1 MQYSYRWLKEHIQ
14 GPLPAPAEIRRVV
27 TTRAFEVEGMEAR
40 GLPAQAGED
49 TIFDIKVLPDR
60 AHDALSHR
68 GMAREVAAL
77 FGLETVPKTVPRYL
91 FQGSSLGQACVR
103 VTVEDARLCPRY
115 IGVQVDG
122 VRATPSPIPLKE
134 KIESIGGRSINT
146 LVDITNVVLFDIGQP
161 MHVFDAKKVKGGITV
176 RHSRKGEHMTTLDG
190 KDLLLEGTEVVI
202 ADDEGVLAL
211 AGVKGGKKAEVDE
224 TTTSIIFESANF
236 DPTLTRLTTV
246 KHGIKTDAS
255 KRYENGMTSAFAEE
269 GMYEAL
275 SLLLTHMPGA
285 KVGVVNDVYGR
296 PENWQYLIGVTA
308 DEINALLG
316 SVMKDKDVR
325 TILGRLGYS
334 YQEFVPETAL
344 QLRIR
349 EVLGKE
355 YKNPSSMR
363 EDAPHAFSCS
373 SLISYLFTHAGV
385 WMPSISVDKYV
396 YGRPITKD
404 ELCFGDLIFS
414 NTGGG
419 HVYYETVEFMPGT
432 TVPEGVD
439 HVGMYLGDGEVLH
452 ATRTLGKVVREPLKE
467 SKQFAHIIGYRRVLE
482 DIPVVRFVVD
492 VPKERLDLRLPVD
505 LIEEIGRHYGYNV
518 ITPTLPTL
526 PKKGSIHKR
535 LFYAN
540 RIRDFFVK
548 KGFSE
553 VITYSFAKEGGG
565 SIEVQNPVGKDRP
578 FLRADLF
585 VGVEQ
590 ALKQNDYYSALIGIT
605 DVEVFEFGNVFQ
617 EGGEKMY
624 FAIGVSTT
632 NTKRAKNLKEEMRA
646 LILELSTELG
656 VQIPGETME
665 RIIGGDKKNGLILQ
679 LDLDAFISTLP
690 LGETFQP
697 LPETVCTGK
706 YQTLSAFPFVV
717 RDIALF
723 VPSAVAEDLVGKT
736 IRDAGGA
743 LVVRFSRFDKF
754 QKPGEDRI
762 SYAYRLVFQAFDRTL
777 TDEEVNKEMERV
789 YGACGQAGW
798 QVR

>member
-1 MQYSYRWLKEHIQ
+1 M
-14 GPLPAPAEIRRVV
+14 GPLPSPEEIRRVV
-27 TTRAFEVEGMEAR
+27 TTRAFEVEGMESR
-40 GLPAQAGED
+40 GDD
-49 TIFDIKVLPDR
+49 TIFEIKILPDR

-68 GMAREVAAL
+68 GMAREVATL
-77 FGLETVPKTVPRYL
+77 FGLETLPKTVPRYL
-91 FQGSSLGQACVR
+91 FQGSSLGQSSLR
-103 VTVEDARLCPRY
+103 ITVEDATLCPRY

-122 VRATPSPIPLKE
+122 VHVTPSPAPIRE
-134 KIESIGGRSINT
+134 KLEAIGARSINM

-161 MHVFDAKKVKGGITV
+161 MHVFDAKKVKGGITI
-176 RHSRKGEHMTTLDG
+176 RRSRNGERMTTLDG
-190 KDLLLEGTEVVI
+190 KELVLSGTEVVI
-202 ADDEGVLAL
+202 ADDEGILAL

-246 KHGIKTDAS
+246 KHNIKTDAS
-255 KRYENGMTSAFAEE
+255 KRYENGMTSVFAEE

-275 SLLLTHMPGA
+275 SLLLAHMPGA

-296 PENWQYLIGVTA
+296 PESWQYLIGVTT

-316 SVMKDKDVR
+316 TPMKDKEVR
-325 TILGRLGYS
+325 TILTRLGYT

-373 SLISYLFTHAGV
+373 SLVSYLFTHAGV
-385 WMPSISVDKYV
+385 WMPSISVDKYA
-396 YGRPITKD
+396 YGRPITKE
-404 ELCFGDLIFS
+404 ELCFGDLVFS

-419 HVYYETVEFMPGT
+419 HIYYETVAFMPGHP
-432 TVPEGVD
+432 VPEGVD
-439 HVGMYLGDGEVLH
+439 HVGMYLGDGEILH
-452 ATRTLGKVVREPLKE
+452 ATKTAGKVIREELEK
-467 SKQFAHIIGYRRVLE
+467 SKQFSHIVGYRRVLE
-482 DIPVVRFVVD
+482 DIPVTRFVVE
-492 VPKERLDLRLPVD
+492 VPKERLDLRIPAD
-505 LIEEIGRHYGYNV
+505 LIEEIGRNYGYNV
-518 ITPTLPTL
+518 ITPTLPAFL
-526 PKKGSIHKR
+526 KKGTIHKR

-540 RIRDFFVK
+540 RIRSFFVK

-565 SIEVQNPVGKDRP
+565 SIEVHNPVGKDRP
-578 FLRADLF
+578 LLRADLF

-590 ALKQNDYYSALIGIT
+590 ALKQNDYYSAVIGIA
-605 DVEVFEFGNVFQ
+605 DVEIFEFGNVFQ
-617 EGGEKMY
+617 DDGEKMY
-624 FAIGVSTT
+624 LAIGVYTSNKTRG
-632 NTKRAKNLKEEMRA
+632 KSLQEEIHA

-656 VQIPGETME
+656 VQIPGDAMQ
-665 RIIGGDKKNGLILQ
+665 RIVTGEKKNGITLQ

-690 LGETFQP
+690 EGETFQP
-697 LPETVCTGK
+697 LPPTILSGK
-706 YQTLSAFPFVV
+706 YQTLSSFPFIV

-723 VPSAVAEDLVGKT
+723 VPSAVAEDVVAKT
-736 IRDAGGA
+736 IRDAGGG

-762 SYAYRLVFQAFDRTL
+762 SYGYRLVFQAFDRTL
-777 TDEEVNKEMERV
+777 TDEEINKEMERV